1 MPWSQEEVEATVSDY
16 FQMLQFELTG
26 QPYNKA
32 AHNRSLRKMLEN
44 RSTAAIELKHQN
56 ISAILIDLGCVY
68 IAGYKPRSNYQQLLF
83 DVVAQQIDGDKSFD
97 RIAIQ
102 AIQRDAVVPDLERL
116 AGVLVDAPMIAIV
129 HEPKPARPYRRLPFR
144 RDYLERESRNQSL
157 GLAGERFVAN
167 FEARRLHAAGQT
179 KLSDRVDHVS
189 VSQGD
194 GLGYDVLSFEPD
206 GRERFY

>member
-1 MPWSQEEVEATVSDY
+1 
-16 FQMLQFELTG
+16 
-26 QPYNKA
+26 
-32 AHNRSLRKMLEN
+32 
-44 RSTAAIELKHQN
+44 
-56 ISAILIDLGCVY
+56 
-68 IAGYKPRSNYQQLLF
+68 
-83 DVVAQQIDGDKSFD
+83 VVAQQIDGDKSFD

-167 FEARRLHAAGQT
+167 FEARRLHAVGQT

-206 GRERFY
+206 GRERFIEVKTTAFGAITPFYVSHNEVLFSEEMKDRFILARVHEFRSQPKIFELRGSIVSNVVLDPISYRAHF